1 MAITA
6 ALVKQLRE
14 MTGIGMMKCKEAL
27 SATDGDLE
35 KAVEYLRKKGL
46 DTAAKKAG
54 RETKEGII
62 ASYIHSNSK
71 LGVLVE
77 LNCETDFVARNE
89 DFQQLGRDLCMQVAA
104 TNPLCVSSDE
114 VPQALVDSEMG
125 IYREQFKDKPE
136 RALEGILQGKLQ
148 SFYKERCL
156 LEQSFVK
163 DPKVTVGSLIKNL
176 IAKLGENIGV
186 KRFVRMEIGE

>member
-1 MAITA
+1 
-6 ALVKQLRE
+6 
-14 MTGIGMMKCKEAL
+14 MKCKEAL

-35 KAVEYLRKKGL
+35 KAIEYLRKKGL

-54 RETKEGII
+54 RETKEGVI
-62 ASYIHSNSK
+62 ASYIHSNNK
-71 LGVLVE
+71 IGVLVE

-104 TNPLCVSSDE
+104 TRPMCVSPED
-114 VPQALVDSEMG
+114 VPQDVIDRETA

-136 RALEGILQGKLQ
+136 RALEGILQGKLKA
-148 SFYKERCL
+148 FYKDNCL
-156 LEQSFVK
+156 LEQPFVK
-163 DPKVTVGSLIKNL
+163 DPKTTVKDLITAMV
-176 IAKLGENIGV
+176 AKLGENVAV